1 MTGEMF
7 AIAGK
12 MRIPTYRGTKYE
24 PLQLLCDTPQEV
36 SEVNGGGC
44 GLKKI
49 FGALEIIPTTA
60 PRGLLRP
67 VFCFITV

>member
-36 SEVNGGGC
+36 SEVNGGGK
-44 GLKKI
+44 GLKKY
-49 FGALEIIPTTA
+49 LEP
-60 PRGLLRP
+60 
-67 VFCFITV
+67 